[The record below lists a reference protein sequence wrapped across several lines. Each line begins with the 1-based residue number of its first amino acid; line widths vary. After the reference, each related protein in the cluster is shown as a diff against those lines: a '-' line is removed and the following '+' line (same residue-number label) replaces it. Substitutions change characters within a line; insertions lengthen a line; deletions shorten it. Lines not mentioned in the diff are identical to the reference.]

1 MLIKAFIK
9 NFISSYLYVI
19 VPMRFRG
26 LTKKESRKA
35 AILAAFFTNFSWF
48 AIIKSRLPSF

>member
-1 MLIKAFIK
+1 MLVKAFIK

-35 AILAAFFTNFSWF
+35 AI
-48 AIIKSRLPSF
+48 

>member
-1 MLIKAFIK
+1 MLVKAFIK

-19 VPMRFRG
+19 VPKRFRG

-35 AILAAFFTNFSWF
+35 A
-48 AIIKSRLPSF
+48 